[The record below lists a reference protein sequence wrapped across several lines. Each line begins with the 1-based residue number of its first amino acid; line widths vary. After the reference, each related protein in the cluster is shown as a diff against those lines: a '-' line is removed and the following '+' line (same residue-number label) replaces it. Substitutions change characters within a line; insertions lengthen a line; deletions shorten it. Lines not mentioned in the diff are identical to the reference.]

1 MTLET
6 KPAPATKVQR
16 HPVSG
21 ALNGAMVGL
30 SVAIYRVLFSVE
42 PFMYETIGR
51 ITAIGAALGLLWGV
65 LAPARKV
72 RDVAPPFASYS
83 PVFTRA
89 ASAEEEAL
97 PTYEATFGTRSPG
110 TSDDPSEESGDGRRK
125 RTSVGGFF
133 GG

>member
-6 KPAPATKVQR
+6 KPAPATRVQR

-51 ITAIGAALGLLWGV
+51 ITAIGAAIGLLWGV

-72 RDVAPPFASYS
+72 KDVAPPFASYS
-83 PVFTRA
+83 PVFTRS

-97 PTYEATFGTRSPG
+97 PTYEATFGSGSSVSGG
-110 TSDDPSEESGDGRRK
+110 TTEDSGDGGRK
-125 RTSVGGFF
+125 RASVGGFF